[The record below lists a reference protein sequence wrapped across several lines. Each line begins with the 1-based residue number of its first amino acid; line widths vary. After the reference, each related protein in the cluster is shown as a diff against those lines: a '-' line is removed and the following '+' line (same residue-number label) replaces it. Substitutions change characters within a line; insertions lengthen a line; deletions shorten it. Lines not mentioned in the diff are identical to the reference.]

1 MVSTAGTRVSRAA
14 WIAVAGALLTGCAQ
28 APALPQASGYP
39 PAGGLRAWVDAPLDG
54 TSLSLPVTYPVV
66 CHGTDASGV
75 AAVEFSADGNV
86 LETATNPSPS
96 LTLFT
101 ARFAW
106 QPTTPGNYI
115 LRCRAQN
122 QDGQWSGA
130 AAARVEV
137 LASVTPSDTPTPT
150 LTPSPTP
157 TVTPTPTA
165 RLTPEPAGL
174 VFAAQ
179 VSAAEF
185 HYPRDCVPDP
195 SAVTITVA
203 VSGAPQPTGV
213 TLFFRFRDQSTGES
227 GAWNEGL
234 GMVPLGG
241 GRLRASVSWEAIPG
255 IDALRS
261 SGDPAW
267 FLYQF
272 VATGPQG
279 TIIGRSQTSSD
290 ITLTACQ

>member
-1 MVSTAGTRVSRAA
+1 MVSLARKLVCRGMLITLVSAL
-14 WIAVAGALLTGCAQ
+14 VAGCAQ

-39 PAGGLRAWVDAPLDG
+39 PAGGPRAWVDAPLDG

-75 AAVEFSADGNV
+75 SVLEFSADGNV
-86 LETATNPSPS
+86 LETASNPSPS
-96 LTLFT
+96 QTLFT

-106 QPTTPGNYI
+106 QPTTPGSYI

-122 QDGQWSGA
+122 PDGQWSGA
-130 AAARVEV
+130 AAVQVEV

-157 TVTPTPTA
+157 TATPTPTET
-165 RLTPEPAGL
+165 LTPEPAGL

-195 SAVTITVA
+195 SAVTITVG

-227 GAWNEGL
+227 GAWNDGL
-234 GMVPLGG
+234 GMALLGG
-241 GRLRASVSWEAIPG
+241 GKFRGTVSWEAIPE
-255 IDALRS
+255 IDDLRS

-279 TIIGRSQTSSD
+279 TTVGRSPTFSD
-290 ITLTACQ
+290 VTLTACR